1 MQYGWISSAARQLN
15 GLTYF
20 ISRFEGTLQFDNQ
33 ETDMLYE
40 DFVDYKTLSINE
52 PPEDDLTDAVIQE
65 NKNSNEYR
73 IDIIRYYIYQMKSPV
88 ASNYRFGILFNVARL
103 VLVTPYSNPG
113 IERLYALVNK
123 NKR

>member
-1 MQYGWISSAARQLN
+1 MQSGWISSAARQLN

-73 IDIIRYYIYQMKSPV
+73 IDIIRYYIYQMKSSV